1 MKRSERTFQG
11 SRLLNDRKETDFMAK
26 AIKTIA
32 LVSAFILVVSSL
44 TACSVSF
51 KKDEPTTST
60 TTVPAPV
67 ITTEPETTTES
78 EPETT
83 TAPKEKEDTIE
94 DIFDDIAGFES
105 GTAGSSAKAA
115 ALALRL
121 IAFSSSADIDGLADE
136 IKAMSDKLSSDELDN
151 YGEALYRIN
160 RYAKKFFNG
169 EKSEV
174 IEIAGNTS
182 FSSDKEYSQE
192 KYEQLYDL
200 LKVQ

>member
-1 MKRSERTFQG
+1 
-11 SRLLNDRKETDFMAK
+11 MAK

-44 TACSVSF
+44 TACSVPF
-51 KKDEPTTST
+51 KKDEATTAA

-67 ITTEPETTTES
+67 VTTEPETTTEA

-83 TAPKEKEDTIE
+83 TVPAEKEDTME
-94 DIFDDIAGFES
+94 DIFNDIAGFES

-136 IKAMSDKLSSDELDN
+136 IKSMSAKLGSDELDN

-169 EKSEV
+169 EKDEV
-174 IEIAGNTS
+174 IEIAGNGS
-182 FSSDKEYSQE
+182 FSADKEYSQE
-192 KYEQLYDL
+192 KYEQLYNL
-200 LKVQ
+200 LQVQ

>member
-1 MKRSERTFQG
+1 
-11 SRLLNDRKETDFMAK
+11 MAK

-32 LVSAFILVVSSL
+32 LISAFILVVSSL
-44 TACSVSF
+44 AACSVPF
-51 KKDEPTTST
+51 KKDEQTTAA
-60 TTVPAPV
+60 TTVLATV
-67 ITTEPETTTES
+67 STTEPETTTES
-78 EPETT
+78 EQETT
-83 TAPKEKEDTIE
+83 TAPKEKEDSIE
-94 DIFDDIAGFES
+94 DIFSDIAGFES
-105 GTAGSSAKAA
+105 STAGSSAKAA

-121 IAFSSSADIDGLADE
+121 IVFSSSADIDGLADK
-136 IKAMSDKLSSDELDN
+136 IKVMSDELSSEELDN

-169 EKSEV
+169 EKDEV
-174 IEIAGNTS
+174 IGIAGNTS